1 MGAIRVPT
9 PAEQAEL
16 GKIAAPNKVAPPTTP
31 ATPSTPNSPSTERP
45 QVKTPGGEPM
55 THKMGRVRIEP
66 AKVEPTKVEPAVKPV
81 TPTKDEKAK

>member
-16 GKIAAPNKVAPPTTP
+16 GKIAAPNKVAPSP
-31 ATPSTPNSPSTERP
+31 ATPSESNSPKP
-45 QVKTPGGEPM
+45 DKPPVKGPGGEPI
-55 THKMGRVRIEP
+55 THKMGRVRVGP
-66 AKVEPTKVEPAVKPV
+66 ATAEPTTKPA